1 MTTVQK
7 IEKLEARRANI
18 VETRAEYVRMGH
30 GLSVMM
36 CNGLIAECDEK
47 IARLSKKLAPSS

>member
-7 IEKLEARRANI
+7 IEKLEARRANL
-18 VETRAEYVRMGH
+18 VDVRDEYVLMGH

-36 CNGLIAECDEK
+36 CNGLIAECNEK
-47 IARLSKKLAPSS
+47 IARLSKKLAPAS

>member
-7 IEKLEARRANI
+7 IEKLEARKANL
-18 VETRAEYVRMGH
+18 VDVRDEYVLMGH

-47 IARLSKKLAPSS
+47 IARLSKKLAPAS

>member
-7 IEKLEARRANI
+7 IEKLEARRANL
-18 VETRAEYVRMGH
+18 VDVRDEYVLMGH

-47 IARLSKKLAPSS
+47 IARLSKKLAPAS